1 VNAAKFPVAKLS
13 QLQLAALLEE
23 IASAMRRDVSV
34 ADALR
39 RLERSRLGRVG
50 RLASEIAEKLE
61 QGQTIA
67 RALDS
72 PTLPN
77 HAQVAACVSACEQ
90 SGDARL
96 LNRLARLLR
105 KQADYRRNIR
115 LAWVYPVMLIVLAY
129 AVLVLLMTRMVLSNN
144 TPDIRWPDPVV
155 NFSEWLSVYWIWPAI
170 VFVVVIVAAAIYFR
184 SRIPFPKSVRLGL
197 FCESLADQIALDVPD
212 DVAIENAAALSGAKS
227 YSSLSNPSMN
237 SPEIV
242 SMLSPVTMETI
253 EVPEVAAK
261 EVLVARLRYLAT
273 IHLERARR
281 QRYFWTHLVPRFA
294 IVSFGILFVFSY
306 IAWVIGPVYRQVA
319 LW

>member
-1 VNAAKFPVAKLS
+1 MVKLS

-50 RLASEIAEKLE
+50 RVAGVVAEKLE

-67 RALDS
+67 SALDW
-72 PTLPN
+72 PAIPN
-77 HAQVAACVSACEQ
+77 RSQLAACVSTCEQ

-96 LNRLARLLR
+96 LDRLARLLR

-115 LAWVYPVMLIVLAY
+115 LAWVYPVMLVVLAY
-129 AVLVLLMTRMVLSNN
+129 AVLVLFMTRMVLGES

-155 NFSEWLSVYWIWPAI
+155 HFSEWLSAYWIWPAL
-170 VFVVVIVAAAIYFR
+170 VFVALIVVAAIYFR
-184 SRIPFPKSVRLGL
+184 SRVPFPKSVRLGL
-197 FCESLADQIALDVPD
+197 FCESLADQITLDVPD
-212 DVAIENAAALSGAKS
+212 DVAIQNAAALSGAKS

-242 SMLSPVTMETI
+242 SMLSDVTMETM
-253 EVPEVAAK
+253 EVPEVSAK
-261 EVLVARLRYLAT
+261 DVLVARFRYLAT
-273 IHLERARR
+273 IHQERARR
-281 QRYFWTHLVPRFA
+281 QRYLWTHLVPRLA
-294 IVSFGILFVFSY
+294 IVSFGTLFVFSY

>member
-1 VNAAKFPVAKLS
+1 MVKLS

-50 RLASEIAEKLE
+50 RVAGVVAEKLE

-67 RALDS
+67 SALDW
-72 PTLPN
+72 PAFPN
-77 HAQVAACVSACEQ
+77 RAQLAACVNTCEQ

-96 LNRLARLLR
+96 LDRLASLLR

-115 LAWVYPVMLIVLAY
+115 LAWVYPVMLVVLAY
-129 AVLVLLMTRMVLSNN
+129 AVLVLFMTRMVLGES

-155 NFSEWLSVYWIWPAI
+155 HFSEWLSAYWIWPAI
-170 VFVVVIVAAAIYFR
+170 VFVALIVVAAIYFR
-184 SRIPFPKSVRLGL
+184 SRVPFPKSVRLGL

-212 DVAIENAAALSGAKS
+212 DVAIQNAAALSGAKS
-227 YSSLSNPSMN
+227 YSSITNPSMN

-242 SMLSPVTMETI
+242 SMLSHVTMDTM
-253 EVPEVAAK
+253 EVPEVAGK
-261 EVLVARLRYLAT
+261 DVLVARLRYLAT
-273 IHLERARR
+273 IHQERARR
-281 QRYFWTHLVPRFA
+281 QRYLWTHLVPRFA
-294 IVSFGILFVFSY
+294 IVSFGTLFVFSY